1 MNLFS
6 LIASFFRAITKVFST
21 VEDTVDIAKGKTV
34 AWKANAMDDLREEL
48 DGRNLTEVNDFYE
61 DLYATHGKK
70 QSKKK

>member
-1 MNLFS
+1 M
-6 LIASFFRAITKVFST
+6 

-34 AWKANAMDDLREEL
+34 AWKVSAMDDLREEL
-48 DGRNLTEVNDFYE
+48 DGRNLTEVNVFYE

>member
-6 LIASFFRAITKVFST
+6 LIASLFRTTDKTISM

-34 AWKANAMDDLREEL
+34 AWKVSAMDDLREEL
-48 DGRNLTEVNDFYE
+48 DGRNLTEVNVFYE